1 VRCLDVGRKAVYIY
15 LKTMRKGKAVI
26 YLLIDAEVKQDLE
39 DYVAEQETSQR
50 AVIEDLIRDKISK
63 KRIPVEVE

>member
-1 VRCLDVGRKAVYIY
+1 
-15 LKTMRKGKAVI
+15 MRKGKAVI

-50 AVIEDLIRDKISK
+50 AVIEDLIRDKVSK
-63 KRIPVEVE
+63 KRLPVEVLAGE